1 MRIERTAGVLA
12 SVLMGVTG
20 LAGAQD
26 LTPKAG
32 PQTRAIVVDGAM
44 VHPVWKS
51 GQDGGAGEAAPP
63 IADGVVYFKD
73 GTIQGVYT
81 RSAWSEFMRIALWD
95 APPRVIDAKG
105 KHVYPGLIAP
115 MTQLGLTEIQSLEET
130 QDLGEVG
137 GVTPEVRAGVAIN
150 PDSTLLPVTRR
161 NGILLAGVFPG
172 GGLIP
177 GQASV
182 VRMDAWTT
190 EDANVTT
197 DRGNAGISSG
207 MVLRWPNVRPIVAWW
222 NDRSEEDQMKDIKRD
237 LEEIARVFDTAKNYV
252 IARGADP
259 SLPVDV
265 RWEAMAP
272 VFKEGV
278 KPEGAK
284 QLQLYVQAQD
294 ADQISS
300 AVQFCADRGLRCII
314 VGGRDAHLVS
324 EMLKKHDVPVIVQG
338 VQNMP
343 RRDDAPVNE
352 PFMLPAKLAAAGVRF
367 AIASN
372 DDTAHERNL
381 PYAVAT
387 AVAHGLEKAAG
398 LRSITI
404 DAAKILGVDAKYGS
418 LEKGKSATLIITTGD
433 PMEVTSDVV
442 MSFLD
447 GREIDMSNKQT
458 KLAEKYLERYRQEGE
473 LKGEQK

>member
-1 MRIERTAGVLA
+1 
-12 SVLMGVTG
+12 
-20 LAGAQD
+20 
-26 LTPKAG
+26 
-32 PQTRAIVVDGAM
+32 
-44 VHPVWKS
+44 
-51 GQDGGAGEAAPP
+51 
-63 IADGVVYFKD
+63 
-73 GTIQGVYT
+73 
-81 RSAWSEFMRIALWD
+81 
-95 APPRVIDAKG
+95 
-105 KHVYPGLIAP
+105 
-115 MTQLGLTEIQSLEET
+115 
-130 QDLGEVG
+130 
-137 GVTPEVRAGVAIN
+137 
-150 PDSTLLPVTRR
+150 
-161 NGILLAGVFPG
+161 
-172 GGLIP
+172 
-177 GQASV
+177 
-182 VRMDAWTT
+182 
-190 EDANVTT
+190 
-197 DRGNAGISSG
+197 
-207 MVLRWPNVRPIVAWW
+207 
-222 NDRSEEDQMKDIKRD
+222 
-237 LEEIARVFDTAKNYV
+237 
-252 IARGADP
+252 
-259 SLPVDV
+259 
-265 RWEAMAP
+265 
-272 VFKEGV
+272 
-278 KPEGAK
+278 
-284 QLQLYVQAQD
+284 
-294 ADQISS
+294 
-300 AVQFCADRGLRCII
+300 